1 MRDTFKI
8 RKDSEVDPKSTV
20 SPQLPAYT
28 TIWANS
34 DTCTT
39 VVNVRATRATTPG
52 KLDERLQQQICFY
65 EKKYT
70 KIIEVNYFSTYTD
83 SCSLCSRNES
93 FHLQAV
99 LI

>member
-1 MRDTFKI
+1 MRETFKI
-8 RKDSEVDPKSTV
+8 RKDSKVDPRSTV
-20 SPQLPAYT
+20 SPQPPLCPG
-28 TIWANS
+28 IWANS

-39 VVNVRATRATTPG
+39 VVNAGATRATTPG

-93 FHLQAV
+93 S
-99 LI
+99 ICKPY